1 MDKAGVETD
10 GAEGGYKSPGREEKG
25 AKNVKSVS
33 GNNNN
38 NTSTT
43 NRDQDKAEENKTPYE
58 RFEDN
63 VREIIFNVL
72 YVLLK
77 NEEHSKFDTTIE
89 VGLDMFQIYSFTFS
103 QKVRKFQY
111 LLFVS

>member
-1 MDKAGVETD
+1 MEKSGNDTD
-10 GAEGGYKSPGREEKG
+10 GAGPASPGKEPSKPI
-25 AKNVKSVS
+25 KSVS
-33 GNNNN
+33 GNNIQ
-38 NTSTT
+38 SSAS
-43 NRDQDKAEENKTPYE
+43 REQQQVEENKTPYE

-89 VGLDMFQIYSFTFS
+89 VALDMF
-103 QKVRKFQY
+103 
-111 LLFVS
+111 

>member
-1 MDKAGVETD
+1 M
-10 GAEGGYKSPGREEKG
+10 
-25 AKNVKSVS
+25 
-33 GNNNN
+33 
-38 NTSTT
+38 
-43 NRDQDKAEENKTPYE
+43 EENKTPYE

-89 VGLDMFQIYSFTFS
+89 VALDMF
-103 QKVRKFQY
+103 
-111 LLFVS
+111 

>member
-1 MDKAGVETD
+1 
-10 GAEGGYKSPGREEKG
+10 
-25 AKNVKSVS
+25 
-33 GNNNN
+33 
-38 NTSTT
+38 
-43 NRDQDKAEENKTPYE
+43 
-58 RFEDN
+58 
-63 VREIIFNVL
+63 VL

-111 LLFVS
+111 